1 MTRRLHTLT
10 ALAAIAVL
18 TAACNPFGSTS
29 SRGRLP
35 EDPRFAE
42 FTYKTDGTIEVQ
54 ERTDSFNERMPALGA
69 TAGHVAAAN
78 FPEGRSSLPS
88 PDHHFWV
95 TGVAT
100 VAPESI
106 QKLSEGATG
115 NNTLLPGIYPGLY
128 QYVPQ
133 DCHFVTV
140 PADHANTVLQTKAN
154 DMHSDWGSFT
164 ITDFAASADCN
175 LIIVTGEGTTG

>member
-1 MTRRLHTLT
+1 MRASLRLILTLT
-10 ALAAIAVL
+10 AVAAL

-42 FTYKTDGTIEVQ
+42 FTYKTDGEIKVQ
-54 ERTDSFNERMPALGA
+54 ERTDSFNERMPGLGA
-69 TAGHVAAAN
+69 SEGHVAAAN
-78 FPEGRSSLPS
+78 FPEGRGLPS

-133 DCHFVTV
+133 DCHFSTID
-140 PADHANTVLQTKAN
+140 PTHADKTLKGDNTQVNKDFGALPVKAL
-154 DMHSDWGSFT
+154 
-164 ITDFAASADCN
+164 AASSDCH
-175 LIIVTGEGTTG
+175 LVVITAIGLSD

>member
-10 ALAAIAVL
+10 VLAAIAVL
-18 TAACNPFGSTS
+18 TAGCNPFGAS
-29 SRGRLP
+29 SRERLP

-42 FTYKTDGTIEVQ
+42 FTYKTDGEIKVQ
-54 ERTDSFNERMPALGA
+54 ERTDSFNERMPAIGA
-69 TAGHVAAAN
+69 TEGHVAAAN
-78 FPEGRSSLPS
+78 FPEGRGLPS

-133 DCHFVTV
+133 DCQFTTID
-140 PADHANTVLQTKAN
+140 PKFADNALAPDKEKIPRDFGPMNLEALAMSEDCHLLVLTAIG
-154 DMHSDWGSFT
+154 HS
-164 ITDFAASADCN
+164 
-175 LIIVTGEGTTG
+175 